1 MSIIKTQTETK
12 VETDVQKKDAKK
24 ILFDWA
30 DVENENEIS
39 NISKDKLTEFSTAYE
54 SDKLKK
60 IYDNYDLV
68 SYVKDTGTTDEKLLK
83 QSQKIEKEFNQV
95 AEVASAPATAHIEF
109 QKLSTPKVASR
120 KDVKAKLNFRGKLM
134 VFGYSAVVAVLG
146 FLAIFNIV
154 QINNLNSAN
163 AQIQSEIRQSENSLS
178 DLYNIYK
185 DWNLVIAAYNCGPGN
200 VNKAIHR
207 ANGAT
212 DYWSI
217 YNYLPKETRGY
228 VPAFIAANY
237 IMNYYCD
244 HNICPMETQLPIV
257 TDTLHISK
265 DLHFQQIADLCNID
279 LESLHA
285 LNPQY
290 KTEVIP
296 GNSMECILRLPQQA
310 LNAFIDAKD
319 SIYTYKAA
327 ELFTKR
333 KSVTV
338 KNTAPASSGKAQYY
352 KVRRGDTLSGIAVK
366 YKTTVSRLRSLNGI
380 KGNRITAG
388 KSIRVR

>member
-185 DWNLVIAAYNCGPGN
+185 DLNNE
-200 VNKAIHR
+200 NKISEIVDDKNMIKLETSSSSNITLR
-207 ANGAT
+207 
-212 DYWSI
+212 D
-217 YNYLPKETRGY
+217 PKEYTKESNW
-228 VPAFIAANY
+228 F
-237 IMNYYCD
+237 D
-244 HNICPMETQLPIV
+244 
-257 TDTLHISK
+257 K
-265 DLHFQQIADLCNID
+265 LCNFFS
-279 LESLHA
+279 SLF
-285 LNPQY
+285 
-290 KTEVIP
+290 
-296 GNSMECILRLPQQA
+296 G
-310 LNAFIDAKD
+310 
-319 SIYTYKAA
+319 
-327 ELFTKR
+327 
-333 KSVTV
+333 
-338 KNTAPASSGKAQYY
+338 G
-352 KVRRGDTLSGIAVK
+352 
-366 YKTTVSRLRSLNGI
+366 
-380 KGNRITAG
+380 
-388 KSIRVR
+388 

>member
-12 VETDVQKKDAKK
+12 VETEVQKKDAKK

-185 DWNLVIAAYNCGPGN
+185 DLNNE
-200 VNKAIHR
+200 NKISEIVDDKNMIKLETSSSSNITLR
-207 ANGAT
+207 
-212 DYWSI
+212 D
-217 YNYLPKETRGY
+217 PKEYTKESNW
-228 VPAFIAANY
+228 F
-237 IMNYYCD
+237 D
-244 HNICPMETQLPIV
+244 
-257 TDTLHISK
+257 K
-265 DLHFQQIADLCNID
+265 LCNFFS
-279 LESLHA
+279 SLF
-285 LNPQY
+285 
-290 KTEVIP
+290 
-296 GNSMECILRLPQQA
+296 G
-310 LNAFIDAKD
+310 
-319 SIYTYKAA
+319 
-327 ELFTKR
+327 
-333 KSVTV
+333 
-338 KNTAPASSGKAQYY
+338 G
-352 KVRRGDTLSGIAVK
+352 
-366 YKTTVSRLRSLNGI
+366 
-380 KGNRITAG
+380 
-388 KSIRVR
+388 